1 LDEVDRLAHAPD
13 TVMISCHSALNL
25 DLLLDKIWEYL
36 NFIRIYT
43 KPRGKRPDFSDVR
56 TKKKHHTRACCTLL
70 QLLPL
75 KPNSVLTVAV
85 HGCMF
90 HVFLFLSSY
99 SQPLIMR
106 NGSSIE
112 HVCHSIHRE
121 MVKNF
126 KYALVWGSSAK
137 HQPQR
142 VGIMHY
148 CEDEDVV
155 QIMTK

>member
-1 LDEVDRLAHAPD
+1 
-13 TVMISCHSALNL
+13 
-25 DLLLDKIWEYL
+25 
-36 NFIRIYT
+36 
-43 KPRGKRPDFSDVR
+43 
-56 TKKKHHTRACCTLL
+56 
-70 QLLPL
+70 
-75 KPNSVLTVAV
+75 
-85 HGCMF
+85 
-90 HVFLFLSSY
+90 
-99 SQPLIMR
+99 MR